1 MIYKK
6 DVKFCFGFQSEQ
18 YLCLLGTNRL
28 TEMMMVALWW
38 WLGVL
43 LITSVASLSY
53 YIILLTSSSV
63 TWRDRFLAIA
73 INDTKVTLTYS

>member
-1 MIYKK
+1 M
-6 DVKFCFGFQSEQ
+6 
-18 YLCLLGTNRL
+18 CLLGTNRL

-43 LITSVASLSY
+43 LITSMASLSY

-73 INDTKVTLTYS
+73 INDTKVTLTTHDYNQQ

>member
-1 MIYKK
+1 MKSG
-6 DVKFCFGFQSEQ
+6 KFCLGFQSEQ

-43 LITSVASLSY
+43 LITSMASLSY

-73 INDTKVTLTYS
+73 INDTKVTLTSHD